1 MVARYRRY
9 MVVVREVT
17 YDVDGLTMIA
27 HLAHPDGEGP
37 WPAVLIGHDGVGLE
51 HYQRRRADIL
61 AERGYV
67 AFALD
72 YHAGKTYF
80 GQPQAMLN
88 RVMPLLADPER
99 MHAIGRA
106 GLDALLA
113 VPGVDTGRLAAIGYG
128 AGGRIVLE
136 LARTGTPF
144 AAVAVVH
151 PALPDSHA
159 EDWTDVGA
167 AFLLCT
173 GSEDPLCTPEQLM
186 AFASVLQEAGGDWC
200 VNIYGGAQHAF
211 WAAPMSSADALS
223 DGGTPD
229 RPADTV
235 PGVGHHAAHA
245 RRAWRAVLDLL
256 DDTLRRSDGDERL

>member
-1 MVARYRRY
+1 MVARYGEC
-9 MVVVREVT
+9 MIVVREVE

-51 HYQRRRADIL
+51 QYQRRRADIL

-67 AFALD
+67 VLALD
-72 YHAGKTYF
+72 YHAGRTYF
-80 GQPQAMLN
+80 GQPQAMLD
-88 RVMPLLADPER
+88 RVMPLLADPAR

-106 GLDALLA
+106 RLDALLA
-113 VPGVDTGRLAAIGYG
+113 VPGVDTTRLAGLGYG

-144 AAVAVVH
+144 AAIAVVH
-151 PALPDSHA
+151 PALPAACAD
-159 EDWTDVGA
+159 DWTDVDA
-167 AFLLCT
+167 TFLLCT
-173 GSEDPLCTPEQLM
+173 GSEDPLCTPGQLTS
-186 AFASVLQEAGGDWC
+186 FASALQEAGRDWY
-200 VNIYGGAQHAF
+200 VNVYGGAQHAF
-211 WAAPMSSADALS
+211 WADPKSSADA
-223 DGGTPD
+223 GNPD
-229 RPADTV
+229 RSVATV

-256 DDTLRRSDGDERL
+256 DDAIGQPGGS